1 MLTRSLAVIR
11 LRDSALLTVTAAYMV
26 LALIANTGTAAANV
40 VLVGSHSSS
49 PPIPQDTN
57 LYDWRARWVSVIGHQ
72 PLNGTLPP
80 WQVEVGLFLDENIQ
94 PNGMP
99 GANPTCSIG
108 FEIDQAPETRTVLNP
123 CVVGEHYV
131 PISPPMTG
139 IEEWVNTNLQD
150 ASNGPHT
157 VTITAYDEYD
167 GESNQAAFP
176 IDIDNTS
183 PEPPALTGPVGWQA
197 GTTTV
202 TANAIAAG
210 PSGIAGQ
217 NCTAGGQTKWYA
229 GSTAHVQV
237 TGNGTVPVSCSA
249 VTGAGVEGP
258 PGQINVFLDN
268 SRPTGY
274 WRPIQWATDPRH
286 IVLHVA
292 DSESGVAGGQISL
305 KWPDGTIQPLP
316 TTFDAAAGSLTGFVD
331 DDHLLAGTYEAS
343 AVVTDNVG
351 NQATITTQLDGTP
364 LFLPIP
370 LRTPT
375 QLLVGNTAKLERRC
389 AARGGKTRC
398 RVSTEPAGAGR
409 LTLASGQLGT
419 ISGVVE
425 TGSGQPIA
433 DAPVQVSSAPTG
445 YASAIAATVRAG
457 PDGRFTYLLP
467 AGPSR
472 TVTFEFPGTAVLHDA
487 SGQAQVFVR
496 GSSTFRMNKAS
507 SPPGGWITF
516 SGRVRGGYIPP
527 GGALVQLQ
535 FKDFGVWNQ
544 FGPVI
549 HTDRRGRWI
558 SRRRLQAGAAQQTY
572 EFQAV
577 LVREN
582 GWPFLPAKTRA
593 VPFTVT

>member
-1 MLTRSLAVIR
+1 MTTSRSRLANGR
-11 LRDSALLTVTAAYMV
+11 
-26 LALIANTGTAAANV
+26 LALAFAATLLSLLASAGSASAWI
-40 VLVGSHSSS
+40 VLLGSNSSAS
-49 PPIPQDTN
+49 PVPQDAN
-57 LYDWRARWVSVIGHQ
+57 LYDWRGRWVSVLGHQ
-72 PLNGTLPP
+72 PLDGPMPP
-80 WQVEVGLFLDENIQ
+80 WQVEFDLYYDDGNT
-94 PNGMP
+94 PTGP
-99 GANPTCSIG
+99 GPNPTCH
-108 FEIDQAPETRTVLNP
+108 IDFQIDGSQAIRTDLNP
-123 CVVGEHYV
+123 CVVGPKYV
-131 PISPPMTG
+131 PGAPPPAPYF
-139 IEEWVNTNLQD
+139 WADTNLQD
-150 ASNGPHT
+150 ASNGRHIAT
-157 VTITAYDEYD
+157 LTAYDAYD
-167 GESNQAAFP
+167 NETHYANFP

-210 PSGIAGQ
+210 PSGIGGQ
-217 NCTAGGQTKWYA
+217 NCTAGGQTTFYP
-229 GSTAHVQV
+229 GGTAHVPV
-237 TGNGTVPVSCSA
+237 AGSGTVPVSCSA

-305 KWPDGTIQPLP
+305 KWPDGTIHPLP

-331 DDHLLAGTYEAS
+331 DDHLQAGTYEAS

-351 NQATITTQLDGTP
+351 NQATIASQLDGTP
-364 LFLPIP
+364 LFVPIP

-375 QLLVGNTAKLERRC
+375 QLLVGNTAKLDRRC
-389 AARGGKTRC
+389 ATKG
-398 RVSTEPAGAGR
+398 RVKKCSVTAEPAGAGR
-409 LTLASGQLGT
+409 LTLSAGQEGT

-433 DAPVQVSSAPTG
+433 DAPVQVSSAPKG
-445 YASAIAATVRAG
+445 YASAIAATLRAG
-457 PDGRFTYLLP
+457 PDGRFTYRLP

-472 TVTFEFPGTAVLHDA
+472 TVTFTYPGTAVLHDA
-487 SGQAQVFVR
+487 SGGAAVSVR
-496 GSSTFRMNKAS
+496 GSSTFQMNKTSA
-507 SPPGGWITF
+507 PPGGWITF

-549 HTDRRGRWI
+549 HTDRRGRW
-558 SRRRLQAGAAQQTY
+558 SSTRELQAGAALQTY